1 MQASHPG
8 PALYAPLSPVV
19 TSFSAAGS
27 AYSIVWSSPARPP
40 IPWLTRAISAAH
52 SGVGALVPPSEAF
65 WPRMKTW

>member
-1 MQASHPG
+1 VGFGGEQVQHEVEAE
-8 PALYAPLSPVV
+8 VV
-19 TSFSAAGS
+19 GAAAGS

-52 SGVGALVPPSEAF
+52 SGVDALVPPSETF